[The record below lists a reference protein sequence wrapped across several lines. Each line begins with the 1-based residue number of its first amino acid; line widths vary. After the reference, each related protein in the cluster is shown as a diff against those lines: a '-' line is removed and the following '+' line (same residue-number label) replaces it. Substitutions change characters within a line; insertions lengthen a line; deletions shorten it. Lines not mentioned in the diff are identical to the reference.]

1 MEPRV
6 AVVGAGWS
14 GFSPSTDGTSYKEL
28 MFEAARAA
36 YADAGVD
43 PRTEIDSFVAASEDV
58 QEGTSIF
65 DEYVP
70 DQLGAVQRP
79 VHTVAGEGLQAFA
92 TGVMLI
98 RSGIA
103 RRVAV
108 EGHAKASDVVTQ
120 GRIDR
125 FALDPVL
132 NRPLDVPALAIA
144 GLEMR
149 RYLHVSGATV
159 DDCLAVVHRNRGHAR
174 SNARASYADVA
185 DPTPL
190 FEPLTR
196 EQAAPPADGCV
207 VLVLASSEVAGGSDV
222 WVDGIGWNS
231 DSPTIES
238 RDWDRAG
245 SAERAAAQAYR
256 QAGAS
261 PADVDVAEVDDTFA
275 YKQLQHL
282 EALGLGG
289 LDPDRVNR
297 SGGALGEGYLHEGT
311 GLARALACV
320 EQLRAGEGRVAIAQS
335 WRGVPSTTSA
345 VAVLR
350 AGDAA

>member
-1 MEPRV
+1 M
-6 AVVGAGWS
+6 AVVGVGWS
-14 GFSPSTDGTSYKEL
+14 GFAPTTDGASYKEL

-36 YADAGVD
+36 YADAGVE
-43 PRTEIDSFVAASEDV
+43 PRSEIDSFVAASEDV

-79 VHTVAGEGLQAFA
+79 VHTVAGDGLQAFA

-103 RRVAV
+103 GRVAV
-108 EGHAKASDVVTQ
+108 EAHSKASDVLTQ

-132 NRPLDVPALAIA
+132 NRPLGISALAVA

-149 RYLHVSGATV
+149 RYLHVSGRTV
-159 DDCLAVVHRNRGHAR
+159 QDCDEVVRRNREHAR

-185 DPTPL
+185 DPAPL

-196 EQAAPPADGCV
+196 EQAALPADACV
-207 VLVLASSEVAGGSDV
+207 VMVLAAEALAGDGAV
-222 WVDGIGWNS
+222 WVGGVGWNS

-238 RDWDRAG
+238 RDWERAVPV
-245 SAERAAAQAYR
+245 ERAAAQAYG
-256 QAGAS
+256 QAGVAA
-261 PADVDVAEVDDTFA
+261 ADVDLAEVDDTFA

-282 EALGLGG
+282 DALGIAG
-289 LDPDRVNR
+289 LDPDKVNR
-297 SGGALGEGYLHEGT
+297 SGGALGEGHLHEAT

-320 EQLRAGEGRVAIAQS
+320 ERLRDGDAHVAVAQS

-350 AGDAA
+350 AGG